1 MSIDILNQ
9 LVSLS
14 AQFGALAGVA
24 ALIAAGI
31 NLGKA
36 GGVVKDGTA
45 ERWKAGL
52 SLLGFVVI
60 AALGIFKPDLTAVI
74 LDEQAAKL
82 ATVLVFITGFLFQTG
97 LVPVAHKAFSGFP
110 LIGTSF
116 SRSRSVAGKE
126 KANEHGQGMV
136 EYALILVLVAVIV
149 IAALTIMG
157 PLIANVFS
165 TVNQSLTL
173 PENGFVPAGLQ
184 VARVLIRL

>member
-45 ERWKAGL
+45 DRWKAGL

-60 AALGIFKPDLTAVI
+60 AALGIFKPDLTAVL

-116 SRSRSVAGKE
+116 SRSVASKE

-136 EYALILVLVAVIV
+136 EYALILVLVAVVV

-173 PENGFVPAGLQ
+173 PESGFAPAGMQ
-184 VARVLIRL
+184 VARMLLRL